1 MMQINPKH
9 TLRSGGGRGG
19 SRPARVSVRL
29 RLLILMGATTF
40 AFAVGVFH
48 HGRVLSRA
56 VAHATGSRATP
67 APQKPLPP
75 GFKLELMHLLK
86 NFVMLA
92 KRHKL
97 E

>member
-1 MMQINPKH
+1 MMQITP
-9 TLRSGGGRGG
+9 RSGGGRGG

-40 AFAVGVFH
+40 ALAVGVFH
-48 HGRVLSRA
+48 HGSVLSRA
-56 VAHATGSRATP
+56 AGSRATP

-92 KRHKL
+92 ERHKL